1 VKKEKLKSKYYYLI
15 SSYIGGTIENK
26 LYESN
31 DYQLKNLKEVPLDT
45 IDETSNLEP
54 TVNTGLEKCFWVIK
68 DDEMED
74 SPISL
79 IDKIQNIVYSIDR
92 KIVMFET
99 QFLQNVESF
108 VLLKGINIPNKI
120 LESYNET
127 GKISFSDLGRYLTTD
142 FDGKIEFINNQNTL
156 LDKAVDYEKEQVN
169 KISAMTNIPL
179 DFL

>member
-1 VKKEKLKSKYYYLI
+1 LR
-15 SSYIGGTIENK
+15 
-26 LYESN
+26 
-31 DYQLKNLKEVPLDT
+31 EVPLDT

-68 DDEMED
+68 DDELED

-169 KISAMTNIPL
+169 KISTMTNIPL